1 MALFK
6 RKPKIKTYDYID
18 TKEYFE
24 KTKSLDPNNF
34 LRCPDWALPEFDEY
48 GNYTEEPSEFLP
60 LFDIELQKR
69 FYTEG
74 RIAIGAI
81 VQANTLLFQRGKIDS
96 PANFIYTMDPF
107 FIKNPHELIGLAG
120 QLFSIKGRE
129 GFIPSIQKLA
139 DLLADEYSITY
150 SYRLP
155 RNVMDDRDVF
165 FTTVVVNRDHLPYGV
180 LTPQVTYPMIV
191 LPDNKPDAMILP
203 HWFWK

>member
-1 MALFK
+1 MTLFK
-6 RKPKIKTYDYID
+6 RKPKIKKYSYTD

-34 LRCPDWALPEFDEY
+34 LKCPDWAIPEFDEY
-48 GNYTEEPSEFLP
+48 GNYAEEPSEFLP

-81 VQANTLLFQRGKIDS
+81 VQANELLFQRGKIDS
-96 PANFIYTMDPF
+96 PATFIYTMDSF
-107 FIKNPHELIGLAG
+107 FIKNPQELTSLAS

-150 SYRLP
+150 SYKLP
-155 RNVMDDRDVF
+155 RNVMDNREIF
-165 FTTVVVNRDHLPYGV
+165 FTSVVVNRDHLPYG
-180 LTPQVTYPMIV
+180 LLMPQVTYPMIV
-191 LPDNKPDAMILP
+191 LPNNKPDAMILP